1 MPITTADHHW
11 MAQALQWA
19 SKGRYITTPNPS
31 VGCVLVKNEQL
42 IGAGHSQVAGQA
54 HAEVMALRMAG
65 EQARGATTYVT
76 LEPCSHFGRTPP
88 CCDALVQAGVARVVV
103 ALQDPNPQ
111 VAGQGLARLR
121 AAGITVDT
129 GVLAEAA
136 RQHHRGFLSRMTRQ
150 KPWVTLKVATTLDGK
165 TALLNGASQWITSP
179 AARADVQQLR
189 ARSCAI
195 LTGSG
200 TVLADDPQLTI
211 RHIDGLPWQGRQPLA
226 VVVDSQLRTP
236 QTARLLLGRPS
247 LLAHG
252 VAKPSWAAPHAEL
265 LYLPDPQGRVDLHA
279 LLQALAVRG
288 CNELLVEAGSI
299 LNGALLR
306 AGLVDEVILYL
317 APKLFGHHAQG
328 AFNWPALE
336 AVDQH
341 TALQWI
347 DCRHIGPDLR
357 LTAIP
362 TTH

>member
-1 MPITTADHHW
+1 MPHAATDHIW

-19 SKGRYITTPNPS
+19 HKGRFITTPNPS
-31 VGCVLVKNEQL
+31 VGCVLVKAGQL
-42 IGAGHSQVAGQA
+42 IGAGHSQAAGQA

-65 EQARGATTYVT
+65 EQARGATAYVT

-88 CCDALVQAGVARVVV
+88 CCDALIDAGVQRVVV

-121 AAGITVDT
+121 AAGILVEV
-129 GVLAEAA
+129 GILAEAA
-136 RQHHRGFLSRMTRQ
+136 HQHHRGFLSRMTLQ

-165 TALLNGASQWITSP
+165 TALLNGASQWISSP
-179 AARADVQQLR
+179 EARADVQQLR

-211 RHIDGLPWQGRQPLA
+211 RQIDNMPWQGRQPLA

-236 QTARLLLGRPS
+236 MTARLLQDRPS
-247 LLAHG
+247 LLAHC
-252 VAKPSWAAPHAEL
+252 VEKPDWASPQAEL
-265 LYLPDPQGRVDLHA
+265 LYLPGAEGRVDLHA
-279 LLQALAVRG
+279 LLGALATRG
-288 CNELLVEAGSI
+288 CNELLVEAGST
-299 LNGALLR
+299 LNGAFLR

-328 AFNWPALE
+328 AFCWPALE
-336 AVDQH
+336 TVDQH
-341 TALQWI
+341 TALRWI
-347 DCRHIGPDLR
+347 DSRIIGPDLR
-357 LTAIP
+357 LTAVPI
-362 TTH
+362 TH